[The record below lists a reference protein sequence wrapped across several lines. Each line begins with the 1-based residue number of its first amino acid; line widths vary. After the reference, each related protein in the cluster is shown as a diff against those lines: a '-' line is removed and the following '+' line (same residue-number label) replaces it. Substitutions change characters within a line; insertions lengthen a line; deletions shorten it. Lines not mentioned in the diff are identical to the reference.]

1 MPLVFSRYGF
11 YDKGDTLASLV
22 GGPVGAAPD
31 DGQSSRAD
39 CGLWLWRSDEPLE
52 ELSRCAALA
61 PEDIAAYDAVS
72 SESRRREFLTVR
84 VMAASVL
91 GQSVYHRDNGA
102 PFLSGDSRRISF
114 SHTSGFVAM
123 ALDRKPVGV
132 DVEVL
137 SRDVSRVADRV
148 FTGEERAVAD
158 DVTLWCA
165 KEAVYKAC
173 GREGV
178 DFRRDI
184 RILHRTGEFLA
195 VFAFGG
201 TIRVKCLS
209 LDGLMVAVTL

>member
-1 MPLVFSRYGF
+1 MPIVFSRYGF

-22 GGPVGAAPD
+22 GGPAVAAPD
-31 DGQSSRAD
+31 DGQPLRAD
-39 CGLWLWRSDEPLE
+39 CGFWLWRSDEPLE
-52 ELSRCAALA
+52 ELSRCAELS
-61 PEDIAAYDAVS
+61 PDDMAAYDAVS

-91 GQSVYHRDNGA
+91 GHSVSHRDNGA
-102 PFLSGDSRRISF
+102 PFLSGDSRRVSF

-132 DVEVL
+132 DVELL

-148 FTGEERAVAD
+148 FAGEERAVAD

-173 GREGV
+173 GRERV

-184 RILHRTGEFLA
+184 RILYRTGDFLA
-195 VFAFGG
+195 VSAFGD
-201 TIRVKCLS
+201 TVRVKCLP
-209 LDGLMVAVTL
+209 LDGLMVAVTV